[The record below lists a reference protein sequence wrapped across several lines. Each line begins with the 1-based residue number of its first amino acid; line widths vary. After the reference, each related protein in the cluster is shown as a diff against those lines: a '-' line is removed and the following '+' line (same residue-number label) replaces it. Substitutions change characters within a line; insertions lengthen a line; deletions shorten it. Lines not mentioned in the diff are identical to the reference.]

1 MYTLENDQIQLLV
14 DEYGRPFELRNKN
27 NGVNYLRKHDLWRLI
42 VDDGRCLEIETIP
55 SDSIPEITVTGN
67 NMRIRHSEAVNKI
80 SGGKYSIELEISF
93 SIENDEIKTGITISN
108 NQPET
113 TVKEVHFPLLAIR
126 DEAISG
132 VVTTYTGG
140 QYFRDVKK
148 KILQSHTQFKG
159 IDHKY
164 IRDVNFY
171 PTNAMNCMLIDH
183 EDEGLYLG
191 CHDEKLEMTAHILEL
206 DDQRDFNMLMGRS
219 PYVAC
224 GSSWTFDRYVI
235 SPYRGSWQIA
245 ADKYRSWANCWY
257 QAPERPEFLNGFNG
271 WQRVILKTQYG
282 QNPFPYNKLP
292 EAFEASHQAG
302 VDTLFLFGWHV
313 HGMDNGYP
321 DYSLDEEWGGEEAL
335 KKSIADIHNLG
346 GKVILYFNG
355 QLIDRRSEFYREHGQ
370 EVATFTV
377 AGEPELHHYS
387 FPGPGYTAAK
397 FGNRAFTTAC
407 PSSDRWLDM
416 LKSFIDTAIELEVDA
431 VFFDQIGNAPYPC
444 CNPAH
449 SHPVPYMGST
459 ESRIE
464 QLTELR
470 KYLKSRRPEMGLGV
484 EWISDITANFV
495 DFVHIWGNIAE
506 KENNSRPEDM
516 KAQYISFQEFYRYAF
531 PETPLSNREI
541 RTDEDIERRV
551 NIMLMKGCINDIE
564 IHRCQSTIAVT
575 PHYQQYL
582 AKANR
587 LRSRYADI
595 LLDGKFLANYHQRAI
610 DNQEISVSS
619 WSSND
624 QLALMLTQEHLAC
637 VSGTINIPGYSLISS
652 ESVRNDVKI
661 TATGRS
667 INIELPRNGL
677 AVLLF
682 QSV

>member
-1 MYTLENDQIQLLV
+1 MYILENDRIQLKV
-14 DEYGRPFELRNKN
+14 DEHGRPTELRNKD

-42 VDDGRCLEIETIP
+42 VDDGKCLEIETIP
-55 SDSIPEITVTGN
+55 GNSLPEVTLDN
-67 NMRIRHSEAVNKI
+67 NRMTIHHNEAFDKI
-80 SGGKYSIELEISF
+80 SGAKFDIGLEISF
-93 SIENDEIKTGITISN
+93 RLENDEIKTGITVNN

-113 TVKEVHFPLLAIR
+113 IVKEVHFPLLAIR

-148 KILQSHTQFKG
+148 KILQAHTQFKG

-164 IRDVNFY
+164 IRDINFY

-219 PYVAC
+219 PYVAY
-224 GSSWTFDRYVI
+224 GNTWTFDRYVI
-235 SPYRGSWQIA
+235 SPYSGNWQVA
-245 ADKYRSWANCWY
+245 AGKYRKWANCWY

-271 WQRVILKTQYG
+271 WQRIILKTQYG
-282 QNPFPYNKLP
+282 QELFPYDKLP
-292 EAFEASHQAG
+292 EAFEASHKAG

-321 DYSLDEEWGGEEAL
+321 DYTPDSTWGGKEAL
-335 KKSIADIHNLG
+335 KKSISDIHNRG

-355 QLIDRRSEFYREHGQ
+355 QLIDKQSEFFDKYGQ
-370 EVATFTV
+370 EVATYTV
-377 AGEPELHHYS
+377 SGVPEQHFYS

-416 LKSFIDTAIELEVDA
+416 LKSFIDSAIELEVDA
-431 VFFDQIGNAPYPC
+431 VFFDQIGNTSYPC

-449 SHPVPYMGST
+449 GHPVPYMGAT
-459 ESRIE
+459 EARIE

-470 KYLKSRRPEMGLGV
+470 KYLKSRRPEMGIGV
-484 EWISDITANFV
+484 EWISDITAKFV

-506 KENNSRPEDM
+506 QENINLPTDA
-516 KAQYISFQEFYRYAF
+516 KTKYISFQEFYRYAF

-551 NIMLMKGCINDIE
+551 NMMLMKGCINDIE
-564 IHRCQSTIAVT
+564 VHRCQSTIAVT

-582 AKANR
+582 AKANQ
-587 LRSRYADI
+587 LRKHYSDI
-595 LLDGKFLANYHQRAI
+595 LFNGRFLADRHQQFI

-619 WSSND
+619 WNYNN
-624 QLALMLTQEHLAC
+624 QLAIMLTQEHLANT
-637 VSGTINIPGYSLISS
+637 SGTVNLPGYSLIDS
-652 ESVRNDVKI
+652 ESVENNVKV
-661 TATGRS
+661 TGTGS
-667 INIELPRNGL
+667 CINVELPRYGL

-682 QSV
+682 MHS